1 MPMEELFTRYS
12 ATEIIVF
19 LTLLAGAFKGFM
31 SFWDWFIDWL
41 RKKFDKEYEKKRKS
55 EELVK
60 EINSHTKNIAE
71 LTKTQTQIKDQIK
84 ELHSLIHVLIDS
96 DKDDIKSWITE
107 KHHYFCYNR
116 KVIDDYSL
124 DCIEKRYEHYKDDG
138 GNSYINTLMSEIR
151 ALPKVSVYNKDQ
163 DKK

>member
-84 ELHSLIHVLIDS
+84 ELHGLIHVLVDS
-96 DKDDIKSWITE
+96 DRDDIKSWITE

-124 DCIEKRYEHYKDDG
+124 DCIEKRYEHYKDEG
-138 GNSYINTLMSEIR
+138 GNSYIDTLMSEIR

>member
-84 ELHSLIHVLIDS
+84 ELHGLIHVLINS
-96 DKDDIKSWITE
+96 DRDDIKSWITE

-124 DCIEKRYEHYKDDG
+124 DCIEKRYEHYKDEG
-138 GNSYINTLMSEIR
+138 GNSYIDTLMSEIR
-151 ALPKVSVYNKDQ
+151 TLPKVSVYNKDQ